1 MIVALSHSRGIFERN
16 DGKVWVRVSV
26 KVARTGQFAA
36 WESLRIGIDASAA
49 TFMIFPSRLLVR
61 CA

>member
-49 TFMIFPSRLLVR
+49 TFM
-61 CA
+61 